1 MTETCD
7 AIIIGGGVMGASIIS
22 NLATSG
28 VTNTILLEKSTIGA
42 GSTGRSSG
50 AIRMHYSTK
59 VNATLAHESL
69 KVFTNFSDLVGGEV
83 GFVKTGYMVFAPS
96 EASQAFRE
104 NISMQQ
110 EVGIS
115 TREIDHKEAAE
126 LAPAFKIAE
135 TEHIAWEDDSGH
147 ADPSATA
154 LAYINHARA
163 NGATI
168 HLEAPVIDIKISE
181 SGSSHQ
187 VITEKACFES
197 ETVIIAT
204 GPWTS
209 SLLNK
214 INVSL
219 PLLPTRHQVF
229 LIKRNLNKIPTHP
242 GGGDM
247 TNLIYFRPEGHDL
260 TLVGNGNHEETV
272 NPDSY
277 NQKYDLSYAADVWTR
292 LTKRIPSIAD
302 AELFTG
308 YSGLYTTTPDLHPII
323 DSVDGIN
330 GLFVCSGFSGHGFKL
345 APAVGTV
352 MTELV
357 TQGKAV
363 TVDIEPL
370 KMNRFADGRLN
381 TTKYSF
387 KVIA

>member
-1 MTETCD
+1 
-7 AIIIGGGVMGASIIS
+7 
-22 NLATSG
+22 
-28 VTNTILLEKSTIGA
+28 
-42 GSTGRSSG
+42 
-50 AIRMHYSTK
+50 MHYSTK
-59 VNATLAHESL
+59 VNASLAHESL
-69 KVFTNFSDLVGGEV
+69 KVFTNFSDIVGGDV

-96 EASQAFRE
+96 KAAQAFRE

-110 EVGIS
+110 AVGIS
-115 TREIDHKEAAE
+115 TRVIDHKEATE
-126 LAPAFKIAE
+126 LAPVFKIAE
-135 TEHIAWEDDSGH
+135 GEHIAWEDDSGH

-168 HLEAPVIDIKISE
+168 HLETPVTDIKISE
-181 SGSSHQ
+181 SGSHQ

-209 SLLNK
+209 SLLKK
-214 INVSL
+214 IDVSL
-219 PLLPTRHQVF
+219 PLLPTRHEVF
-229 LIKRNLNKIPTHP
+229 LIKRNLSKIPTHP

-247 TNLIYFRPEGHDL
+247 ANLIYFRPEGHDI
-260 TLVGNGNHEETV
+260 TLVGNGNHEETA

-277 NQKYDLSYAADVWTR
+277 NQKYNLSYAADVWTR

-345 APAVGTV
+345 APAVGPV
-352 MTELV
+352 VAELI
-357 TQGKAV
+357 TQGKAT

-370 KMNRFADGRLN
+370 KMNRFANGKLN

>member
-1 MTETCD
+1 
-7 AIIIGGGVMGASIIS
+7 
-22 NLATSG
+22 
-28 VTNTILLEKSTIGA
+28 
-42 GSTGRSSG
+42 
-50 AIRMHYSTK
+50 MHYSSQ
-59 VNATLAHESL
+59 VNASLAHESL
-69 KVFTNFSDLVGGEV
+69 KVFANFSDLVGGDV
-83 GFVKTGYMVFAPS
+83 GFVNTGYMVFAPP
-96 EASQAFRE
+96 EATQGFRE

-110 EVGIS
+110 SVGIS
-115 TREIDHKEAAE
+115 TREIDHDEAAE

-135 TEHIAWEDDSGH
+135 GEQVAWEEDSGH

-163 NGATI
+163 CGATI
-168 HLEAPVIDIKISE
+168 HLDTPVIDIGISE
-181 SGSSHQ
+181 SGSHK
-187 VITEKACFES
+187 VKTEKACFES
-197 ETVIIAT
+197 NTVIIAT

-209 SLLNK
+209 GILK
-214 INVSL
+214 NVGISL
-219 PLLPTRHQVF
+219 PLLPTRHEVF
-229 LIKRNLNKIPTHP
+229 LIKRNQTELPTHP

-260 TLVGNGNHEETV
+260 TLVGNGNHEETA

-277 NQKYDLSYAADVWTR
+277 NQKYSLSYAAEVWTR
-292 LTKRIPSIAD
+292 LTKRIPSLAE

-323 DSVDGIN
+323 DSVDGID

-352 MTELV
+352 MAELV
-357 TQGKAV
+357 TQGEAS
-363 TVDIEPL
+363 TVDIAPL
-370 KMNRFADGRLN
+370 KMNRFANGTLN

>member
-22 NLATSG
+22 NLSSSG
-28 VTNTILLEKSTIGA
+28 VTKTILLEKSTIGA

-59 VNATLAHESL
+59 VNASLAHESL
-69 KVFTNFSDLVGGEV
+69 KVFANFSDLVGGDV

-96 EASQAFRE
+96 EASQVFRE

-110 EVGIS
+110 DVGIS
-115 TREIDHKEAAE
+115 TKEIDHKEAAE
-126 LAPAFKIAE
+126 LAPVFKISE
-135 TEHIAWEDDSGH
+135 GEHIAWEDDSGH

-168 HLEAPVIDIKISE
+168 HLDTPVTDIKISE
-181 SGSSHQ
+181 SGPHQ

-197 ETVIIAT
+197 ENVIIAT
-204 GPWTS
+204 GPWTGEF
-209 SLLNK
+209 LKK
-214 INVSL
+214 IDVSL
-219 PLLPTRHQVF
+219 PLLPTRHEVF

-247 TNLIYFRPEGHDL
+247 ANLIYFRPEGHDL
-260 TLVGNGNHEETV
+260 TLVGNGNHEETA

-277 NQKYDLSYAADVWTR
+277 NQKYNLSYAADVWTR

-308 YSGLYTTTPDLHPII
+308 YSGLYTSTPDLHPII

-345 APAVGTV
+345 APAVGAV
-352 MTELV
+352 MAELV
-357 TQGKAV
+357 TQGKAS

-370 KMNRFADGRLN
+370 KMNRFADGKLN

>member
-1 MTETCD
+1 
-7 AIIIGGGVMGASIIS
+7 
-22 NLATSG
+22 
-28 VTNTILLEKSTIGA
+28 
-42 GSTGRSSG
+42 
-50 AIRMHYSTK
+50 MHYSTK
-59 VNATLAHESL
+59 VNASLAHESL
-69 KVFTNFSDLVGGEV
+69 KVFTNFSDIVGGDV

-96 EASQAFRE
+96 KAAQAFHE

-110 EVGIS
+110 AVGIS
-115 TREIDHKEAAE
+115 TRVIDHKEATE
-126 LAPAFKIAE
+126 LAPVFKIAE
-135 TEHIAWEDDSGH
+135 GEHIAWEDDSGH

-154 LAYINHARA
+154 LAYINHAWA

-168 HLEAPVIDIKISE
+168 HLETPVTDIKISE
-181 SGSSHQ
+181 SGSHQ
-187 VITEKACFES
+187 VITEKARFES

-209 SLLNK
+209 SLLKK
-214 INVSL
+214 IDVSL
-219 PLLPTRHQVF
+219 PLLPTRHEVF
-229 LIKRNLNKIPTHP
+229 LIKRNLSKIPTHP

-247 TNLIYFRPEGHDL
+247 ANLIYFRPEGHDL
-260 TLVGNGNHEETV
+260 TLVGNGNHEETA

-277 NQKYDLSYAADVWTR
+277 NQKYNLSYAADVWTR

-352 MTELV
+352 VAELI
-357 TQGKAV
+357 TQGKAT

-370 KMNRFADGRLN
+370 KMNRFANGKLN

>member
-1 MTETCD
+1 MAETYD

-22 NLATSG
+22 NLATIG
-28 VTNTILLEKSTIGA
+28 MTKTVLLEKSTIGA

-50 AIRMHYSTK
+50 AIRMHYSTA
-59 VNATLAHESL
+59 VNASLAHESL
-69 KVFTNFSDLVGGEV
+69 KVFTNFSDIVGGDA

-96 EASQAFRE
+96 EAEEGFRE

-110 EVGIS
+110 TVGIS
-115 TREIDHKEAAE
+115 TREIDQKQAAE
-126 LAPAFKIAE
+126 LAPAFDLSE
-135 TEHIAWEDDSGH
+135 DELIAWEEESGH

-163 NGATI
+163 QGATI
-168 HLEAPVIDIKISE
+168 HLETPVIDFEVLS
-181 SGSSHQ
+181 SGTHRI
-187 VITEKACFES
+187 ITENDSFES
-197 ETVIIAT
+197 EIVIIAT
-204 GPWTS
+204 GPWTAQ
-209 SLLNK
+209 LLQK
-214 INVSL
+214 INISL

-229 LIKRNLNKIPTHP
+229 LIRRNLESIPTHP

-260 TLVGNGNHEETV
+260 TLVGNGNHEETA

-277 NQKYDLSYAADVWTR
+277 NQKYSLSYAADVWNR
-292 LTKRIPSIAD
+292 LSKRMPSIGD

-308 YSGLYTTTPDLHPII
+308 YSGLYTSTPDLHPII
-323 DSVDGIN
+323 DAVDGIS
-330 GLFVCSGFSGHGFKL
+330 GLYICSGFSGHGFKL

-352 MTELV
+352 MTELI
-357 TQGKAV
+357 TQGAAS
-363 TVDIEPL
+363 TVDIKPL
-370 KMNRFADGRLN
+370 KMNRFADGKLN